1 MAQNKQAQEAVVEE
15 AVNKTEEFLIQN
27 KKTIISVIVALIVLV
42 GGVVAY
48 KYLYAIPREHKAQVA
63 LFPGESYFE
72 NGDYETALNG
82 DSILFKG
89 LLNVADEF
97 SGTDAANL
105 ANAYAGLCQA
115 HLGNY
120 AEAIKLLDKFSGS
133 DAMVAPAIK
142 AAIGNCYAETENY
155 DKATSY
161 LTKAAKEAD
170 SNTLSPIWLMQA
182 GEIFEKQQKYDDA
195 IKVYTEIKD
204 TYFRSYQAMSI
215 DKYIDRAK
223 MQKK

>member
-1 MAQNKQAQEAVVEE
+1 
-15 AVNKTEEFLIQN
+15 
-27 KKTIISVIVALIVLV
+27 
-42 GGVVAY
+42 
-48 KYLYAIPREHKAQVA
+48 
-63 LFPGESYFE
+63 
-72 NGDYETALNG
+72 
-82 DSILFKG
+82 
-89 LLNVADEF
+89 
-97 SGTDAANL
+97 
-105 ANAYAGLCQA
+105 
-115 HLGNY
+115 
-120 AEAIKLLDKFSGS
+120 
-133 DAMVAPAIK
+133 MVAPAIN
-142 AAIGNCYAETENY
+142 ASIGNCYAETENY